1 MKFAVMSDTHDH
13 LRNLD
18 RAMEQI
24 REKNTDFLLHCG
36 DLCSPFVVEHL
47 ASYGGPVHVVF
58 GNNEGDRFT
67 IQSFAARFPNLTLH
81 GEVGFVKTAHG
92 EIAFTHRPEFARG
105 LASTGRYRAV
115 FYGHTHRRKTE
126 RIDTTWLV
134 NPGELMGL
142 LEPPG
147 WLLFD
152 LDGGIEKHFTVGAR
166 SDA

>member
-1 MKFAVMSDTHDH
+1 MKIAVISDSHDH
-13 LRNLD
+13 LENLE
-18 RAMEQI
+18 AAIEQI
-24 REKNTDFLLHCG
+24 NQLAPPMLIHCG
-36 DLCSPFVVEHL
+36 DLSAPFVVERL
-47 ASYGGPVHVVF
+47 AAFGGPVHIVF

-67 IQSFAARFPNLTLH
+67 IQKKVERHPNLTLH
-81 GEVGFVKTAHG
+81 GEVGFVQTDDG

-126 RIDTTWLV
+126 KIDETYLV

-142 LEPPG
+142 IEEPG

-152 LDGGIEKHFTVGAR
+152 PADGSEEHFTVGR
-166 SDA
+166 IC

>member
-1 MKFAVMSDTHDH
+1 MLIAVISDTHDH
-13 LRNLD
+13 LGNLD
-18 RAMEQI
+18 RAMAQI
-24 REKNTDFLLHCG
+24 LERSPALCFHCG

-47 ASYGGPVHVVF
+47 AQFHGPVHVVF
-58 GNNEGDRFT
+58 GNNEGDRYT
-67 IQSFAARFPNLTLH
+67 IQTVVGGFPNITLH
-81 GEVGFVKTAHG
+81 GEMGFVKTGHV

-126 RIDTTWLV
+126 TVNGTWLV

-142 LEPPG
+142 RESPG

-152 LDGGIEKHFTVGAR
+152 LADGSGKHFTVKGEQD
-166 SDA
+166 S